1 MDLDDTSEQ
10 IFLDYTLQLRHSQ
23 AHLHSPVQTSLE
35 TVDFTLIRSLPYS
48 IVGYFVFF
56 HFIDQLGIGYDW
68 LRGHRVIEV
77 RFRHKCDFDIE
88 RTLSQAKALLTV
100 LAMLYKHYI

>member
-23 AHLHSPVQTSLE
+23 AHLHSHVQTSLE

-48 IVGYFVFF
+48 IVGYFIFF
-56 HFIDQLGIGYDW
+56 ILLTNLELVMIGYVDTES
-68 LRGHRVIEV
+68 L
-77 RFRHKCDFDIE
+77 KCDAVTSVIS
-88 RTLSQAKALLTV
+88 T
-100 LAMLYKHYI
+100 

>member
-56 HFIDQLGIGYDW
+56 ILLTNLELVMIGYVDTES
-68 LRGHRVIEV
+68 L
-77 RFRHKCDFDIE
+77 KCDAVTSVIS
-88 RTLSQAKALLTV
+88 T
-100 LAMLYKHYI
+100 

>member
-56 HFIDQLGIGYDW
+56 ILLTNLELVMDW
-68 LRGHRVIEV
+68 LRGHRVICDTM
-77 RFRHKCDFDIE
+77 RFGHF
-88 RTLSQAKALLTV
+88 V
-100 LAMLYKHYI
+100 H